1 MWDLRSQT
9 EYFKNSKKMNS
20 SKFNRWFNIFILA
33 GMTVAMAL
41 ATLYK
46 LRTADSG
53 QALLIVAAFGS
64 LMGVLS
70 TVCSANAK
78 ILTFLFGLFD
88 VTIYGVMCFMSG
100 KYGNAALH
108 LLYFLPMQFVGF
120 FQWRRRGGAD
130 GKKLKARRLLPR
142 QRLLCGAAFLVGSAL
157 CYFILFRISGSAA
170 PLAGGAAVSFLK
182 LGVLADALSTVCN
195 IFGQLLM
202 SMAYMEQ
209 WVFWIGVNIASV
221 VMWSHTLSQSYDV
234 GTDSSYAL
242 IYLLK
247 YSFYLLNSLNGLRIW
262 LGLSRSEKA

>member
-1 MWDLRSQT
+1 
-9 EYFKNSKKMNS
+9 MNS
-20 SKFNRWFNIFILA
+20 SKFNKWFNVFILV
-33 GMTVAMAL
+33 GMTVAMVL

-88 VTIYGVMCFMSG
+88 VSIYGVMCFMSG

-120 FQWRRRGGAD
+120 FQWRRRGGAS
-130 GKKLKARRLLPR
+130 GEKLKARRLLPM
-142 QRLLCGAAFLVGSAL
+142 QRFLYAAAFLAGSAL
-157 CYFILFRISGSAA
+157 CYFILYRVSGSAD
-170 PLAGGAAVSFLK
+170 LLSGGAAVSVLK
-182 LGVLADALSTVCN
+182 LGILSDALSTVCN

-209 WVFWIGVNIASV
+209 WVFWIGVNVASV
-221 VMWSHTLSQSYDV
+221 VMWSHTLSQSAAA

-242 IYLLK
+242 IYLVK

-262 LGLSRSEKA
+262 LSLSCPEKSGDARQ